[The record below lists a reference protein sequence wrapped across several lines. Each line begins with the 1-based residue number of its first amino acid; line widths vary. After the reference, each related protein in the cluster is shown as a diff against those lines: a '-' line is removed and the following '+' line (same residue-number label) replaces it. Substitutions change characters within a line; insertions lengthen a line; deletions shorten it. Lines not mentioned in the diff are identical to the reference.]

1 MLLITG
7 LLWSSGAILACSCY
21 ADIDIDMGWVMEKKT
36 GADSHRCLKE
46 SLIQLMFSVF
56 FFRRSSFAC
65 ESDKCKREGNIKVL
79 SWKYR
84 ISIESFSSGQLKIT
98 SILHIIQWLNAFICG
113 HLIAY
118 GISSLAYLR
127 NGPNIYDSIAI
138 EVSLFVFCIIQHVFI
153 CVCLW
158 VRFSG

>member
-1 MLLITG
+1 MLRITV

-21 ADIDIDMGWVMEKKT
+21 ADIDIDMGWVMEKKNWSRFT
-36 GADSHRCLKE
+36 SLLKGI
-46 SLIQLMFSVF
+46 LNPYF
-56 FFRRSSFAC
+56 FCRSSFAC

-118 GISSLAYLR
+118 GIC
-127 NGPNIYDSIAI
+127 SIFKKWPKYFQFHCYWGQ
-138 EVSLFVFCIIQHVFI
+138 SI
-153 CVCLW
+153 CVLYNTTCVHIVCLC